1 MFDSLDHVIVAVS
14 DLGTA
19 VDDYQ
24 RLLGLELS
32 WRGSHPGGGTANAL
46 FRLENTYIE
55 LLAPESSGPDAELLQ
70 FWLDVRG
77 EGPPGF
83 AFGVNDLAAVHTELA
98 QRELEPAPI
107 EPGQGRDSRS
117 AAERIWR
124 TSRLSPVATRGVFTQ
139 VIEHISDA
147 SSLPRAQ
154 PVDPARPG
162 ASVHALDHAVIRS
175 PNADATCA
183 LYGDRLGLRLALDR
197 SFEQWGMRLLFF
209 RVGGVTIEIA
219 CALDGAEN
227 PDAVA
232 GGTDELDPAEDRFWG
247 LCYRVRDL
255 EAAGQRLNRSGVE
268 VSEIRNGRKPGT
280 RVATVQSCTHG
291 VATLLLEREDES
303 IR

>member
-14 DLGTA
+14 DLETA

-46 FRLENTYIE
+46 FRLDNTYVE
-55 LLAPESSGPDAELLQ
+55 LLAPESPGPDAELLR

-77 EGPPGF
+77 EGPLGF
-83 AFGVNDLAAVHTELA
+83 AFGVNDLAGVHGELA
-98 QRELEPAPI
+98 QRGLEPAPI

-139 VIEHISDA
+139 VIEHVSDA
-147 SSLPRAQ
+147 SVLPCAQ
-154 PVDPARPG
+154 PVDMARPG

-175 PNADATCA
+175 PNADATRA
-183 LYGDRLGLRLALDR
+183 LYNDGLGLRLALDR

-209 RVGGVTIEIA
+209 RVGGVTVEIA
-219 CALDGAEN
+219 CALEGVEQA
-227 PDAVA
+227 DAVVGDA
-232 GGTDELDPAEDRFWG
+232 SEPNLDEDRFWG

-255 EAAGQRLNRSGVE
+255 EAAGQRLNASGVE
-268 VSEIRNGRKPGT
+268 ISEIRDGRKPGT
-280 RVATVQSCTHG
+280 KVATVQSGTHG

-303 IR
+303 Q